1 MPGPWKCYRSFTKFE
16 MGAAGGG
23 RPLPAN
29 AGAIRNYV
37 SEMTMEGEEGSRQS
51 DLRPPDAARDKAT
64 ATTMPCSCCG
74 FNISSFSCTSLSASS
89 PRGPNREVLG
99 HMDTHSL
106 LVSAE

>member
-1 MPGPWKCYRSFTKFE
+1 

-23 RPLPAN
+23 TPLPAN

-64 ATTMPCSCCG
+64 ATTTLCYCCG
-74 FNISSFSCTSLSASS
+74 FKHTIVFLHKPLCLLSRR
-89 PRGPNREVLG
+89 PKP
-99 HMDTHSL
+99 
-106 LVSAE
+106 